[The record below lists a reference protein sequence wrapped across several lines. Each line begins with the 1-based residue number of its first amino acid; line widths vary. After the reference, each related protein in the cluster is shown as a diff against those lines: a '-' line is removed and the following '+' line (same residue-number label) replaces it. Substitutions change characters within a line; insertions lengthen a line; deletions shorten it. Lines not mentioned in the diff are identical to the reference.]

1 MKHGLDRAIVCI
13 VGLGYVGLPLAEA
26 FAKSPK
32 TIGFDVNDDK
42 IGKLNRNNDNQNL
55 TFTKTIGGRSAIL
68 FPITFGTLPY
78 VVLATRLAMARLVG
92 FEATHLLVRP
102 PNFKRILR

>member
-1 MKHGLDRAIVCI
+1 MKGRVAEKLEQSALLPVWTRIVAELALHQDLAPPEFSGQVVNPICGTVYILDT
-13 VGLGYVGLPLAEA
+13 A
-26 FAKSPK
+26 FAAKV
-32 TIGFDVNDDK
+32 F
-42 IGKLNRNNDNQNL
+42 
-55 TFTKTIGGRSAIL
+55 RSAIL